1 MIKERKYDVIKFIE
15 HNGKCRVVMDCI
27 AGRLLIYRLQ
37 DTDRLTKEAVF
48 EWLTMLVGELD
59 KYHRCK
65 REQC

>member
-48 EWLTMLVGELD
+48 EWLTMLVGE
-59 KYHRCK
+59 
-65 REQC
+65 